1 MIKISFISVLLV
13 STALFVS
20 CSPMIKQHPTFNTTD
35 KKQLE
40 KPIPTNLYGA
50 YLAGRVAHIRKDFN
64 NAADYYKIVYKQNNE
79 RYELID
85 RIYLILTSKGRITEA
100 AEYAKLA
107 IKNKTTN
114 NFAKLLV
121 AVSQMHDGNYQSS
134 IKKLNKI
141 SEPIYRSLISPL
153 LNTWNYAG
161 LNDKLKAFAELDKLN
176 KEKGLAPIYNF
187 QKAILLDYFGQNR
200 EADEIYEQIL
210 SNKDTE
216 LSVRMLEIITNFYIR
231 TGQKEKAVALMHSTI
246 NNQALD
252 SILSSLRDKTI
263 FATPQKTHPILS
275 SASIGAAEALFTIA
289 STFRYDEAIDI
300 AHMYTAL
307 AIYMN
312 PQYSTAK
319 ILMADIFEARDMIDD
334 ANEIYD
340 NINSNDIAY
349 YPAQIK
355 KARNLIKLEDYKG
368 AEVLLKNL
376 SEDYDDIQIYMELGE
391 ILRLNNRYIEAIR
404 YYDKAI
410 SKTKNPVNLWVL
422 YYAKGVCQERVG
434 QWKNA
439 EKTLMKAYKIKRHYL
454 VLNHLGYTWI
464 RQNQNIDRAFSMIV
478 DAYNQAPFDPS
489 INDSLGFALYNLGY
503 YGMSLPYLERAAEL
517 YPSSAIINSHL
528 GDAYWFAH
536 RKNEAKFQWQH
547 ALTLK
552 DDSGELDINATQN
565 KIKNGLITKPSLT
578 YDKEKIEETIKRIKK
593 QKPSRRL

>member
-263 FATPQKTHPILS
+263 FANPQKTRPILS

-319 ILMADIFEARDMIDD
+319 ILMADIFEARDMIED